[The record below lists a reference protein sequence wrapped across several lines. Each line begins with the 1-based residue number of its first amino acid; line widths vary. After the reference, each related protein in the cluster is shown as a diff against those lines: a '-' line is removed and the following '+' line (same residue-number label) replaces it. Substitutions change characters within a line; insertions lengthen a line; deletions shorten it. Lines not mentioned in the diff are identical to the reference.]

1 MTFWI
6 SSWYGDDTVTL
17 TFLFIFV
24 WTAINV
30 SLSVIHVNSYLWQ
43 ADEVPLGGVRME
55 ARDEE
60 EEEADEHI
68 YEEPEQDR

>member
-1 MTFWI
+1 MI
-6 SSWYGDDTVTL
+6 L
-17 TFLFIFV
+17 
-24 WTAINV
+24 
-30 SLSVIHVNSYLWQ
+30 VNSYLWQ